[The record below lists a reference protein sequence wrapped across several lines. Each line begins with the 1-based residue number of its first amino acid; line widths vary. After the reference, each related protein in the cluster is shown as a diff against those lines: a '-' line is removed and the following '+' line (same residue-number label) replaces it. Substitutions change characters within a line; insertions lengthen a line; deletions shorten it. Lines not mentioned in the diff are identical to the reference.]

1 MAHSSQ
7 SSCRQTDATFC
18 HISGMDK
25 GQDGYDSSDNAF
37 YVSVF
42 EIHEAAL
49 LRMPNFIY
57 TTLNV
62 LITENCWQTVKIQKI

>member
-1 MAHSSQ
+1 
-7 SSCRQTDATFC
+7 
-18 HISGMDK
+18 MDK